1 MQQGEALIQF
11 KKVFTDWYYKQKDA
25 GKTRQDVCELLEV
38 RSSTIDKWL
47 NSTDNRAPSCENLLK
62 VANAIGCTVDYL
74 IREGAPETRDPDIS
88 NAAVCTGLSE
98 SAVKRLRQVKTDFPS
113 EAAVIDTL
121 LSSEFELSAEEN
133 GSGSGIARQ
142 GVLSAIADYLDN
154 VSNMRNELLTKGTIE
169 TDRLQFEQFKLTK
182 AISGIIGQDFEK
194 ILDSGILL
202 EYIKIRHPAR
212 LTNGESVGY
221 DPGPAGD
228 DNNLI
233 GKDGDNP

>member
-11 KKVFTDWYYKQKDA
+11 KKVFITWHEKQKDA
-25 GKTRQDVCELLEV
+25 GKTRQEICELLQV
-38 RSSTIDKWL
+38 KSSTIDKWL

-88 NAAVCTGLSE
+88 NAAACTGLSE
-98 SAVKRLRQVKTDFPS
+98 SAVKCLRQVKTDFPS

-121 LSSEFELSAEEN
+121 LSSEFELSPEEN
-133 GSGSGIARQ
+133 ASGSGIAHS
-142 GVLSAIADYLDN
+142 GVLTAIADYLDN
-154 VSNMRNELLTKGTIE
+154 VSDMRNDLLTKKAIDAE
-169 TDRLQFEQFKLTK
+169 RLQFEQFKLTK

-194 ILDSGILL
+194 ILDSRILL
-202 EYIKIRHPAR
+202 EYIKIRHPAQLLNER
-212 LTNGESVGY
+212 NSGY

-228 DNNLI
+228 DNNII
-233 GKDGDNP
+233 GKEDKNP